1 MRAAANGRS
10 MESEIRAILVDAVT
24 ESNEGR
30 GMLVTL
36 MDRFGD
42 LGGVDLEVPV
52 RSTLTRA
59 ADSVRDW
66 MLGQRQTALFTTSIT
81 VVEILAILAT
91 RNGKDFE
98 HGGITIVDPW
108 MPA

>member
-10 MESEIRAILVDAVT
+10 MASEIRAILVDAVT

-66 MLGQRQTALFTTSIT
+66 MLGQRQTELFTTSIT
-81 VVEILAILAT
+81 VELPSLIRGCRPDLGTWCRL
-91 RNGKDFE
+91 
-98 HGGITIVDPW
+98 
-108 MPA
+108 